1 MPKDKDPKKKKI
13 TTDKERKR
21 ISRGQKQY
29 MLVSDIKKY
38 QEESTNV
45 SRVSVSLITFS
56 PEGSFVCFQLGCF
69 SKGFPDVLRSTSSGS
84 NTGKSFFLTGI
95 APPFLL

>member
-1 MPKDKDPKKKKI
+1 LGEQNL
-13 TTDKERKR
+13 T
-21 ISRGQKQY
+21 
-29 MLVSDIKKY
+29 KY
-38 QEESTNV
+38 HEESTNV

-69 SKGFPDVLRSTSSGS
+69 SRGFPDVLRSTLSGS

-95 APPFLL
+95 ASPFLL